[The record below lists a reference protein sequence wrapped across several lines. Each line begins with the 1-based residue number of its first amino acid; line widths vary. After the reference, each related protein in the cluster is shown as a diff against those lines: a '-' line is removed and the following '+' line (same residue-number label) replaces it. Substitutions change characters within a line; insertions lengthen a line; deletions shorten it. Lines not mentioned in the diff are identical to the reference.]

1 MCKVALPRYHIHV
14 TEYTGAVSEPQLPLD
29 LFKHPVRLSEPQV
42 PSTEK
47 DNFDSRLGHVEV
59 HFISPTPHVD
69 RAMLH
74 SAPDN
79 TARGR
84 FIEQDSFLVEP
95 QDGCAHDARVKD
107 QVRVAFGIVHLFRS
121 IEGDAHR
128 GECDVDAAKE
138 SENTDAIG
146 TVLCMLSVPFSMTVT
161 SLLDFIEPALG
172 AIQHIRL
179 VRQIEEERCL
189 VLVKF
194 RETLD
199 AEEFY
204 KMYNGQPYSELDLF
218 ETCQLVYV
226 TGVTASPASSIAHA
240 YPLLSDTEPWPVIG
254 AKEVANDP
262 QLHALSPFE
271 HGAGLRRAAYEL
283 PTCPVCLERLDS
295 SLSGL
300 VTVACQHA
308 FHTACLHRW
317 SDSRCPVCRYTTG
330 VTESG
335 PQASLKSAHPTCCRV
350 CETRSNVWLCLI
362 CANVG
367 CGRYKAGHAQAHF
380 KETGHLYSLELETQ
394 RVWDYAGDGYVHR
407 LIQGKADGKLVELP
421 SASSVPAATPNRAWN
436 ERYPGFSES
445 ASRSL
450 SLEQLNHTGNMDVLN
465 EKMGAIGLEYSN
477 MIVSQLD
484 SQRIYYEGLL
494 AATRAE
500 RVPREEKDKWRTETE
515 AARAQC
521 TALEA
526 EMTRCRS
533 DQHKH
538 ETQLRR
544 ALESMRTLRKQYD
557 DEKSVSDGL
566 YQHVQKLQ
574 AEQAS
579 LKSKV
584 QELGEELRD
593 MMFFVS
599 ARDKIEDLDQG
610 AAPESGKG
618 GDAFI
623 PPPKP
628 AKGKKRT

>member
-300 VTVACQHA
+300 VTVAA
-308 FHTACLHRW
+308 PSEFEKRASYML
-317 SDSRCPVCRYTTG
+317 SR
-330 VTESG
+330 
-335 PQASLKSAHPTCCRV
+335 
-350 CETRSNVWLCLI
+350 
-362 CANVG
+362 